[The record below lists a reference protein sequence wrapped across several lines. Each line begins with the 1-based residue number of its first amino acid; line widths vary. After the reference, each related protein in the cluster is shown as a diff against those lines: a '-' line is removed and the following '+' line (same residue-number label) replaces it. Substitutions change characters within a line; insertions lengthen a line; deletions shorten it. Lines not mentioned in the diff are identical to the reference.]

1 MLRRKPIR
9 ILGIDPGTKETG
21 VALLEGDELL
31 YFGVKTLK
39 RQGKRVPRYVLDRA
53 RRQIMTM
60 IERYQPQVLAMEK
73 TFVIKNRNSALLNV
87 LADEIKVLARGE
99 GLKINEYTPTTVK
112 KLICGTGKATK
123 KEVARKIASYY
134 PELKR
139 YLDPGKGLNR
149 CKEGYWQN
157 MFNAVALCLTH
168 WAKNR
173 RRS

>member
-21 VALLEGDELL
+21 VALLEEDELL

-39 RQGKRVPRYVLDRA
+39 KQGKRAPRHVLDRA
-53 RRQIMTM
+53 RKQILAL
-60 IERYQPQVLAMEK
+60 IERYQPQVLVMEK
-73 TFVIKNRNSALLNV
+73 TFVIRNRNSALLNV
-87 LADEIKVLARGE
+87 LADEIKALARGE
-99 GLKINEYTPTTVK
+99 GLKIHEYAPTMVK
-112 KLICGTGKATK
+112 KFICGTGKATK
-123 KEVARKIASYY
+123 MEVAQKIASQY

-157 MFNAVALCLTH
+157 MFDAVALCLIH
-168 WAKNR
+168 WVKNR
-173 RRS
+173 RNF